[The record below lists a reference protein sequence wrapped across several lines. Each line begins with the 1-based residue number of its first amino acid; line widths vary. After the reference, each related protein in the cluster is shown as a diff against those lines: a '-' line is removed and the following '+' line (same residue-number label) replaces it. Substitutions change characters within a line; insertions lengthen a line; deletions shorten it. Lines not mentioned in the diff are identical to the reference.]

1 LPADLLDVTVAAERA
16 RSEGGFTLVELLV
29 VLLIIGVLAA
39 VAIPSFFSQSDKAT
53 DTSAKVMARTAAG
66 AIEVYATDHDGSY
79 AGATPAAL
87 HGIEATIDP
96 VKVSVSDADGGGV
109 PGDHSYRVTAASA
122 TGNEFWLARDSS
134 SITTLGCRVTGHAG
148 CPSNGRWG

>member
-1 LPADLLDVTVAAERA
+1 M
-16 RSEGGFTLVELLV
+16 TLVELLV

-39 VAIPSFFSQSDKAT
+39 IAIPSFFSQSTKAG
-53 DTSAKVMARTAAG
+53 DASAKVSARTAAG

-87 HGIEATIDP
+87 HTIEATIDP
-96 VKVSVSDADGGGV
+96 AKVSVSDSDGNGI
-109 PGDHSYRVTAASA
+109 PGDRTYRVTATSA
-122 TGNEFWLARDSS
+122 TGNDFWLARDSS
-134 SITTLGCRVTGHAG
+134 GVTTLGCRVAGRAG